1 MNPYLLEIQNL
12 DVSYGMVQVLRS
24 VTVRARSH
32 GITAIVGPNGAG
44 KTTLL
49 RGVMGYVRPL
59 AGTIKFEGTT
69 ILGRSTHLVI
79 EKGIGYVPQGQGVFP
94 DMTTQENLEMGAYVF
109 RKDSTKI
116 CELMESAY
124 RIFPKL
130 KERYWQK
137 AGTLSGG
144 ERQMLAI
151 GRALMGEPKLIL
163 LDEPSLGLAPLVL
176 QSVYRTIKEM
186 KRQGVSIFLVEQNAV
201 AALSVADDVSILDL
215 GQIRAEGSKEE
226 ILAQSDLKK
235 RYFGLG

>member
-1 MNPYLLEIQNL
+1 MNPYLLEIENL
-12 DVSYGMVQVLRS
+12 DVSYGLVQVLRS
-24 VTVRARSH
+24 VTVKARSH

-49 RGVMGYVRPL
+49 KGIMGYIQPV
-59 AGTIKFEGTT
+59 AGTVKFEGSK
-69 ILGRSTHLVI
+69 ILGTSTHLII

-94 DMTTQENLEMGAYVF
+94 EMTTEENLEMGAYVL
-109 RKDSTKI
+109 RKDPGKI
-116 CELMESAY
+116 RELMERAY

-130 KERYWQK
+130 KERHWQK

-176 QSVYRTIKEM
+176 QSVYRTIREM

-201 AALSVADDVSILDL
+201 AALTVADDVSILDL
-215 GQIRAEGSKEE
+215 GQIRAEGPKEQ
-226 ILAQSDLKK
+226 ILAQPDLKK
-235 RYFGLG
+235 RYFGLS